1 MKNCPRSRL
10 HHLLAATLAIGST
23 LPFAAPALTAGTA
36 AGTSIKNTATGTFTD
51 GTTNYTTTSNE
62 VTIDVLEVAGIA
74 LVAGTPSNQ
83 APNAGDT
90 LYVDFVITNTG
101 NDPTQFSIPGIA
113 TLSNTTAF
121 SQNGQIQIVAVNGT
135 TLGAAV
141 NVPLTPAGDT
151 TGNLLGTTGA
161 NSGSLVPNP
170 GTGNTGTI
178 TIRVPIKVLASATA
192 TSILKVSLGN
202 TNLVDQQNFD
212 RSANVNNNDVYTVD
226 NANGV
231 GGETNATA
239 PSNGV
244 REAMATSLPI
254 TVAARLQSFA
264 AVLKAVGSYDN
275 KTTPNILTDDVLTYN
290 LALRVENPASPPP
303 GFVTSD
309 LYGTQINVDSSTAKA
324 YVLVSDAVPV
334 GLQFGATNTITA
346 PSGWVAVYTQD
357 PLITSALAAS
367 WKTIRPTS
375 GSAITR
381 VGFIFDTTT
390 AGISKGSVGTGT
402 TVTGFQFD
410 LTPTGTFA
418 GGQIANLAQA
428 FGQSQPGTVT
438 PGTATQIV
446 YDESGDQSTND
457 GLDGTNPDP
466 NSAGGASTNNGGI
479 STGVADPTTDGTDPG
494 TGTDP
499 TNAGNTN
506 KGADP
511 GAGSGTKAKGGEDTV
526 YTIAATPLNGPL
538 SQPAAVGPTDTNDDF
553 TNKSIVTPP
562 GLPPTT
568 VLTDAQTPPL
578 TFTNTAQNTS
588 GGSQA
593 ISLLPTPPATTTA
606 LPDNTKVTITD
617 PVTTTSATYNYT
629 SADGFAFF
637 AFVSGTG
644 GTSATV
650 PVRLTIAGGATANYQ
665 VTVDLPAA
673 PQFQGF
679 PVPVTAFVDV
689 NNDGLPAAEPSNTTI
704 DRLYTN
710 YVTLDKA
717 ARMLEANGLPVAGA
731 AGNFTTVQ
739 ADLSAAASPG
749 RVIEYRITYKNIS
762 TSGGTNNVTLPANNL
777 VITENGTTTANNT
790 NNWFAATLD
799 SKFPG
804 IAVGS
809 AIDAGGTITV
819 LTSGT
824 PTDIEE
830 YKDTIATVAPASA
843 GGTFTFQRKI
853 K

>member
-1 MKNCPRSRL
+1 MKICSRSRL
-10 HHLLAATLAIGST
+10 HHLLATTLAIGST
-23 LPFAAPALTAGTA
+23 LQLAAPALTAGTA

-51 GTTNYTTTSNE
+51 GSTNYTTTSNE
-62 VTIDVLEVAGIA
+62 VTIDVLEVAGLA
-74 LVAGTPSNQ
+74 LTAQTPSVVN
-83 APNAGDT
+83 PNAGDT

-101 NDPTQFSIPGIA
+101 NDPTQFFIPGA
-113 TLSNTTAF
+113 AKLSNTSAF

-135 TLGAAV
+135 ALGTAV
-141 NVPLTPAGDT
+141 SVPAGGDT

-161 NSGSLVPNP
+161 TSGSLVANP

-178 TIRVPIKVLASATA
+178 TIRVPIKVSASAITA
-192 TSILKVSLGN
+192 DTLKVSLGDTTPVDGQNLTRSVN
-202 TNLVDQQNFD
+202 T
-212 RSANVNNNDVYTVD
+212 NDVYTVD

-244 REAMATSLPI
+244 REAMATSSQI

-264 AVLKAVGSYDN
+264 AVLKAVGSYSN
-275 KTTPNILTDDVLTYN
+275 KATPNILTDDVLTYK
-290 LALRVENPASPPP
+290 LALRVENPATPPV
-303 GFVTSD
+303 GLVTSD

-324 YVLVSDAVPV
+324 YVLVSDAVPA

-357 PLITSALAAS
+357 PLTTSALGAS
-367 WKTIRPTS
+367 WKTIRPSS
-375 GSAITR
+375 GLITR
-381 VGFIFDTTT
+381 IGFTFDTTA
-390 AGISKGSVGTGT
+390 AGISKGSAGTGT
-402 TVTGFQFD
+402 TVSGFQFD
-410 LTPTGTFA
+410 LTPTATFT
-418 GGQIANLAQA
+418 GGQIANLAQV
-428 FGQSQPGTVT
+428 FGQSQPGAVA
-438 PGTATQIV
+438 PSTATQIV
-446 YDESGDQSTND
+446 YDESGDQSTNNK
-457 GLDGTNPDP
+457 LDGTNPDP
-466 NSAGGASTNNGGI
+466 AAGGVPINNGGI
-479 STGVADPTTDGTDPG
+479 STGVANPAADGTDPG

-499 TNAGNTN
+499 TNTTNTN
-506 KGADP
+506 TGVDTT
-511 GAGSGTKAKGGEDTV
+511 GTKAGGGEDTV

-553 TNKSIVTPP
+553 TNKSIVTPI

-568 VLTDAQTPPL
+568 GLTDAQTPPF

-593 ISLLPTPPATTTA
+593 ISLLPTPPAPTTA
-606 LPDNTKVTITD
+606 LPNNTKVTITD

-629 SADGFAFF
+629 SAGGFV
-637 AFVSGTG
+637 FVSGTG

-650 PVRLTIAGGATANYQ
+650 PVRLTIASGATADYQ

-717 ARMLEANGLPVAGA
+717 ARMLEADGVTPVAGA
-731 AGNFTTVQ
+731 AGTFTTVQ

-749 RVIEYRITYKNIS
+749 RVIEYRIIYKNIS

-777 VITENGTTTANNT
+777 VITENGAIAA

-799 SKFPG
+799 SKYATTG
-804 IAVGS
+804 GVGS
-809 AIDAGGTITV
+809 AIDAGGAITV
-819 LTSGT
+819 TTSGA
-824 PTDIEE
+824 PADIQV
-830 YKDTIATVAPASA
+830 YTDTIASVPPSSA

>member
-1 MKNCPRSRL
+1 MKNCPRARL

-23 LPFAAPALTAGTA
+23 LPFAGPILAAGTA
-36 AGTSIKNTATGTFTD
+36 AGTSIKNTATGTFND
-51 GTTNYTTTSNE
+51 GGGGNYTTTSNE
-62 VTIDVLEVAGIA
+62 VTIDVLEVAGLALIA
-74 LVAGTPSNQ
+74 QTPINQ

-101 NDPTQFSIPGIA
+101 NDPTQFYIPGIA

-135 TLGAAV
+135 TLGTAV

-192 TSILKVSLGN
+192 TSTLKVSLGN
-202 TNLVDQQNFD
+202 TNPVDGQNLD
-212 RSANVNNNDVYTVD
+212 RSANVNTNDVYTVD

-264 AVLKAVGSYDN
+264 AVLKAVGYDN
-275 KTTPNILTDDVLTYN
+275 KTTPNILTDDVLTYK
-290 LALRVENPASPPP
+290 LALRVENPAIPPA

-334 GLQFGATNTITA
+334 GLQFSATNTITA

-357 PLITSALAAS
+357 PLTTSALAAS
-367 WKTIRPTS
+367 WKTVRPTS
-375 GSAITR
+375 GAAITR
-381 VGFIFDTTT
+381 VGFIFDTTA

-410 LTPTGTFA
+410 LTPTGTFT

-428 FGQSQPGTVT
+428 FGQSQPGIVA

-446 YDESGDQSTND
+446 YDESGDQSNND

-466 NSAGGASTNNGGI
+466 GSGGTSTNNGGI
-479 STGVADPTTDGTDPG
+479 SPGVADPATDGTDPG

-499 TNAGNTN
+499 TNTGNTN
-506 KGADP
+506 KGADS
-511 GAGSGTKAKGGEDTV
+511 GAGSGSKPLGGEDTV

-538 SQPAAVGPTDTNDDF
+538 AQPAAVGPTDTNDDF
-553 TNKSIVTPP
+553 TNKSIVTPAN
-562 GLPPTT
+562 LPPTT
-568 VLTDAQTPPL
+568 LLTDAQTLPF

-629 SADGFAFF
+629 SVGGF

-650 PVRLTIAGGATANYQ
+650 PVKLTIAGGATANYQ

-689 NNDGLPAAEPSNTTI
+689 NNDGSPAAEPSNTTI

-717 ARMLEANGLPVAGA
+717 ARMLEADGVTPVAGA
-731 AGNFTTVQ
+731 AGTFTTVQ

-762 TSGGTNNVTLPANNL
+762 TTGGTNNVTLPANNL
-777 VITENGTTTANNT
+777 VITENGTTGA

-804 IAVGS
+804 GIAVGS
-809 AIDAGGTITV
+809 AIDAGGVITV
-819 LTSGT
+819 TTSGT
-824 PTDIEE
+824 PTDIQE
-830 YKDTIATVAPASA
+830 YKDTIATVAPGSA
-843 GGTFTFQRKI
+843 GGTFTFQRTI

>member
-23 LPFAAPALTAGTA
+23 LPFAAPILAAGTA
-36 AGTSIKNTATGTFTD
+36 AGTSIKNTATGTFND
-51 GTTNYTTTSNE
+51 GGGGNYTTTSNE
-62 VTIDVLEVAGIA
+62 VTIDVLEVAGLTLTA
-74 LVAGTPSNQ
+74 NTPSVVN
-83 APNAGDT
+83 PNAGDI
-90 LYVDFVITNTG
+90 LYVEFVITNTG

-121 SQNGQIQIVAVNGT
+121 SQNGKIQIVAVNGT
-135 TLGAAV
+135 TLGTAV
-141 NVPLTPAGDT
+141 DVPFTPAGDT
-151 TGNLLGTTGA
+151 TGNLLGTTG
-161 NSGSLVPNP
+161 SLVPNP
-170 GTGNTGTI
+170 GTGTTGTI

-192 TSILKVSLGN
+192 TSTLKVSLGN
-202 TNLVDQQNFD
+202 TNPVDGQNLD
-212 RSANVNNNDVYTVD
+212 RSANVNTSDVYTVD

-231 GGETNATA
+231 GGETTGA

-244 REAMATSLPI
+244 REAMATSAPI

-264 AVLKAVGSYDN
+264 AVLKAVGGYDN
-275 KTTPNILTDDVLTYN
+275 KTTPNILTDDVLTYR
-290 LALRVENPASPPP
+290 LALRVENPATPPT

-357 PLITSALAAS
+357 PLTVSALAAS

-381 VGFIFDTTT
+381 VGFIFDTNA
-390 AGISKGSVGTGT
+390 AGIPKGSVSTGT

-410 LTPTGTFA
+410 LTPTATFA

-428 FGQSQPGTVT
+428 FGQSQPGTVA

-446 YDESGDQSTND
+446 YDESGDQSTNNK
-457 GLDGTNPDP
+457 LDGTNPDP
-466 NSAGGASTNNGGI
+466 ASAGGAPINNGGI
-479 STGVADPTTDGTDPG
+479 STGVANPAADGTDPG

-499 TNAGNTN
+499 NNTTNTN
-506 KGADP
+506 TGVDTT
-511 GAGSGTKAKGGEDTV
+511 GTKAGGGEDTV

-553 TNKSIVTPP
+553 TNKSIVTPS
-562 GLPPTT
+562 GLPPAT

-629 SADGFAFF
+629 SAGGF
-637 AFVSGTG
+637 AFVSGMG

-650 PVRLTIAGGATANYQ
+650 PVRLTIAGGVAANYQ

-673 PQFQGF
+673 PQFKGF

-689 NNDGLPAAEPSNTTI
+689 NNDGLPAAAEPSNTTI

-717 ARMLEANGLPVAGA
+717 ARMLEADGVTPVAGA
-731 AGNFTTVQ
+731 AGTFTTVQ

-777 VITENGTTTANNT
+777 VITENGTTGA
-790 NNWFAATLD
+790 NNWFTSTLD
-799 SKFPG
+799 SKFATTG
-804 IAVGS
+804 GVGS

-819 LTSGT
+819 TTSVT
-824 PTDIEE
+824 PTDIQE
-830 YKDTIATVAPASA
+830 YRDTITSVAPASA
-843 GGTFTFQRKI
+843 AGTFTFQRTI

>member
-1 MKNCPRSRL
+1 MKNCPRARL

-23 LPFAAPALTAGTA
+23 LPFAGPILAAGTA
-36 AGTSIKNTATGTFTD
+36 AGTSIKNTATGTFND
-51 GTTNYTTTSNE
+51 GGGGNYTTTSNE
-62 VTIDVLEVAGIA
+62 VTIDVLEVAGLALIA
-74 LVAGTPSNQ
+74 QTPINQ

-101 NDPTQFSIPGIA
+101 NDPTQFYIPGIA

-135 TLGAAV
+135 TLGTAV

-192 TSILKVSLGN
+192 TSTLKVSLGN
-202 TNLVDQQNFD
+202 TNPVDGQNLD
-212 RSANVNNNDVYTVD
+212 RSANVNTNDVYTVD

-264 AVLKAVGSYDN
+264 AVLKAVGYDN
-275 KTTPNILTDDVLTYN
+275 KTTPNILTDDVLTYK
-290 LALRVENPASPPP
+290 LALRVENPAIPPA

-309 LYGTQINVDSSTAKA
+309 LYGTQINVDSGTAKA

-334 GLQFGATNTITA
+334 GLQFSATNTITA

-357 PLITSALAAS
+357 PLTTSALAAS
-367 WKTIRPTS
+367 WKTVRPTS
-375 GSAITR
+375 GAAITR
-381 VGFIFDTTT
+381 VGFIFDTTA

-410 LTPTGTFA
+410 LTPTGTFT

-428 FGQSQPGTVT
+428 FGQSQPGIVA

-446 YDESGDQSTND
+446 YDESGDQSNND

-466 NSAGGASTNNGGI
+466 GSGGTSTNNGGI
-479 STGVADPTTDGTDPG
+479 SPGVADPATDGTDPG

-499 TNAGNTN
+499 TNTGNTN
-506 KGADP
+506 KGADS
-511 GAGSGTKAKGGEDTV
+511 GAGSGSKPLGGEDTV

-538 SQPAAVGPTDTNDDF
+538 AQPAAVGPTDTNDDF
-553 TNKSIVTPP
+553 TNKSIVTPAN
-562 GLPPTT
+562 LPPTT
-568 VLTDAQTPPL
+568 LLTDAQTLPF

-629 SADGFAFF
+629 SVGGF

-650 PVRLTIAGGATANYQ
+650 PVKLTIAGGATANYQ

-689 NNDGLPAAEPSNTTI
+689 NNDGSPAAEPSNTTI

-717 ARMLEANGLPVAGA
+717 ARMLEADGVTPVAGA
-731 AGNFTTVQ
+731 AGTFTTVQ

-762 TSGGTNNVTLPANNL
+762 TTGGTNNATLPANNL
-777 VITENGTTTANNT
+777 VITENGTTGA

-804 IAVGS
+804 GIAVGS
-809 AIDAGGTITV
+809 AIDAGGVITV
-819 LTSGT
+819 TTSGT
-824 PTDIEE
+824 PTDIQE
-830 YKDTIATVAPASA
+830 YKDTIATVAPGSA
-843 GGTFTFQRKI
+843 GGTFTFQRTI